1 MLRIAKILKSNG
13 IDGGLLIGL
22 FDIEAEGIDL
32 KEPVFIVFDELPVPF
47 FISDIRAK
55 GTSRAVVHLCD
66 VASLE
71 DAEELVGRDIF
82 VEGQDE
88 EQDEEDLLG
97 WTVLDKGRKVGE
109 VSGIEPIPG
118 NLCIYVGDALLPLHE
133 DFIISCDP
141 QTRTLNLDLPEGLI

>member
-66 VASLE
+66 VTSLE

-82 VEGQDE
+82 IEGQGE

-141 QTRTLNLDLPEGLI
+141 QTRTIDLDLPEGLI

>member
-66 VASLE
+66 VTSLE
-71 DAEELVGRDIF
+71 DAEELAGRDIF
-82 VEGQDE
+82 VEGQGE